1 MTSRAHLS
9 EREVARAG
17 AVLAAEAH
25 ESLPVDELEA
35 QQRVRRGVEKKPR
48 DAAVV
53 SVVAPLEPRSLE
65 LQQRAV
71 LRRQLLL
78 LLLRLLV
85 PSPATTLVF
94 TNKLAFM
101 VAQKV
106 CAFFNTPYLWW
117 NRSR

>member
-78 LLLRLLV
+78 LLLLRLLV

-94 TNKLAFM
+94 TNKFM